1 MPSLAQNVTVSGN
14 VVDDTGEPLPS
25 VIIKRFVTGHK
36 MCGYAS
42 SDSRGGFTIEA
53 AAGDTLE
60 FSMLGFES
68 RTVAVKDG
76 ISPLKVKMQPGAI
89 ELKEVTVNADK
100 IREHGDTVTYLVG
113 AFANGNDRSIGDV
126 IAKMPGFDVDKV
138 SGRIS
143 YEGRPISKFYIEGLD
158 MLGGKYGVATNTL
171 PQSEVGAVQ
180 VMRNHQPIRV
190 LDDFTF
196 SDDAAVNIRMKDSA
210 KSHWVTSWRGGLG
223 IGASSEPA
231 DNGSSGYQTDGGSEL
246 RWKLEG
252 FGLRLR
258 SDFQSMITYK
268 TNNTGDDISRE
279 SSNLFD
285 ISALSTL
292 QPRDFIQLSPP
303 SVSGLSA
310 SRSLINRSHALTA
323 NFMKRIDD
331 DSQINLQ
338 LTYNND
344 RNKAWGG
351 RTTEY
356 YRAGGNRMI
365 DNRKSWS
372 DNDNELY
379 ALVKYEHNS
388 TRSYLRN
395 SLSGDMKWLSQ
406 RLAETGTDPHR
417 QHALLP
423 VFDIRDNL
431 YIIRRYG
438 NTLVSFYSNNTI
450 QNRPQH
456 LFVDSLVSQSVSQ
469 RFYATDTYAM
479 GGMKFGRFSISTRL
493 GVNAMMRYI
502 NASAYGLPDSIGA
515 PSDKSH
521 FGFAR
526 LYVRP
531 QVEYSTDEVG
541 VTLSVPIENTYYKYS
556 ADGGRDRVDV
566 SPSLNLRWN
575 VTSRLRMSLR
585 GGYSVEPADFNRFYG
600 SLIMQDYM
608 YLNRGYR
615 GYGVTRSKS
624 ATYSLVYR
632 NSLRGTHVMATVTR
646 SFDTNPY
653 TYSRTFL
660 GDYIIIG
667 TTPVETNSNRWNANF
682 MCQQGLPFL
691 SGKITLRGIYSHDNS
706 KMFQDDALASSEY
719 NALNATASLFLSPY
733 KDMTLDYS
741 LRYSYNDMRL
751 SHGATTSFNAWRHTV
766 TAVVPAGRF
775 KLKLNCEYDHNQI
788 TEDRYKDAFFAD
800 AAIGYSARHF
810 DIDLSLDNLLDKK
823 VYARSTTSELM
834 TVRSESVLRGR
845 ECLLTF
851 SYKP

>member
-1 MPSLAQNVTVSGN
+1 MAQNVTVSGT
-14 VVDDTGEPLPS
+14 VVDDGGEPLPS
-25 VIIKRFVTGHK
+25 VIIKRFATGHK
-36 MCGYAS
+36 MRGYAS
-42 SDSRGGFTIEA
+42 SDSRGDFIIEA
-53 AAGDTLE
+53 AVGDTLE

-68 RTVAVKDG
+68 QTVAVSDG
-76 ISPLKVKMQPGAI
+76 ISPLKVKMLSSSI

-100 IREHGDTVTYLVG
+100 IREKGDTVTYLVG

-171 PQSEVGAVQ
+171 PQGEVGAVQ

-196 SDDAAVNIRMKDSA
+196 SDDAAVNIRMKDRA

-223 IGASSEPA
+223 IGASPEPA
-231 DNGSSGYQTDGGSEL
+231 DNGSAGYQTGSGNEL

-252 FGLRLR
+252 FGLRLK
-258 SDFQSMITYK
+258 SDIQAMITYK
-268 TNNTGDDISRE
+268 TNNTGEDISRE

-285 ISALSTL
+285 ISALSSL
-292 QPRDFIQLSPP
+292 QPRDFIQLSSP

-323 NFMKRIDD
+323 NFLKRIDD

-344 RNKAWGG
+344 RGKAWGG

-356 YRAGGNRMI
+356 YRTGGNRII
-365 DNRKSWS
+365 DNRKSWR

-379 ALVKYEHNS
+379 ALLKYEHNS
-388 TRSYLRN
+388 TGSYLRN
-395 SLSGDMKWLSQ
+395 SLSGDMRWLSQ
-406 RLAETGTDPHR
+406 HLDETGTDPHHPHTR
-417 QHALLP
+417 LP
-423 VFDIRDNL
+423 VFDFRDNL

-438 NTLVSFYSNNTI
+438 KTLVSFYSNNTL

-456 LFVDSLVSQSVSQ
+456 LFVDSLVSQSVAQ

-479 GGMKFGRFSISTRL
+479 GGMKLGRFSLSARL
-493 GVNAMMRYI
+493 GVDGLLRYMD
-502 NASAYGLPDSIGA
+502 AAAYGLPDSIGNA
-515 PSDKSH
+515 SDKSH
-521 FGFAR
+521 FGYAR

-531 QVEYSTDEVG
+531 QVEYSTNEIG

-556 ADGGRDRVDV
+556 ADGGRNRFDV
-566 SPSLNLRWN
+566 SPLLNFRWN
-575 VTSRLRMSLR
+575 ITSRLRMSLR

-608 YLNRGYR
+608 YLNRGYS
-615 GYGVTRSKS
+615 GYDVTTSKS
-624 ATYSLVYR
+624 VTYNLVYR
-632 NSLRGTHVMATVTR
+632 NSLRGTHVIASVTR

-653 TYSRTFL
+653 TLSRTFV
-660 GDYIIIG
+660 GDYVIIG
-667 TTPVETNSNRWNANF
+667 TTAVETHSNRWNANL

-706 KMFQDDALASSEY
+706 KMFQDGALTSSEY
-719 NALNATASLFLSPY
+719 NALNTTASLFLSPF

-751 SHGATTSFNAWRHTV
+751 SHGSTTSFNAWRHTV
-766 TAVVPAGRF
+766 TAVLPVGHF
-775 KLKLNCEYDHNQI
+775 KLKANCEYNHNQI
-788 TEDRYKDAFFAD
+788 AEDSYKDAFFAD

-810 DIDLSLDNLLDKK
+810 DIDFGMNNLLNKK
-823 VYARSTTSELM
+823 TYARSTASELM
-834 TVRSESVLRGR
+834 TVRSESILRGR
-845 ECLLTF
+845 ECLVTI